1 MDNISQSATNI
12 NKMYS
17 DLSYFDQYGGS
28 VVMFIILIVVL
39 FVAVSYTTVMRNI
52 QPIKDDWPNQRCKPQ
67 VIPFAGLINRPA
79 GSSLVDFTGQNFN
92 YCVQNILTNIT
103 GYALQ
108 PISYMTYSIKELFEE
123 IGKVINFIRTMLS
136 SIRVNMTNI
145 AQEILG
151 RVANIM
157 VPIQQI
163 IISFKDAMG
172 KVKGVLTAGLYTSLG
187 SYYALKALLG
197 AIAQFIITIL
207 IVLAALVIAMWIIPF
222 TWPVAISMTA
232 VFISISI
239 PLAIMVAFMTEV
251 LHVQTSFSIPSAPPR
266 PSLSACFDKYTLL
279 RMKNGNYKTI
289 ANVAAGDILF
299 GNNMV
304 TSKMV
309 LDSSGQTMY
318 NIFGTLVSAE
328 HQIKYGDEWILVKNH
343 PLGKRIDNYV
353 ETELHCLNTATKRIE
368 INGETYMDW
377 DELYDEDIEK
387 ILKCDEDSED
397 SSSNKK
403 YNGDYS
409 DIHRF
414 FDGGFASGT
423 DVLMNDGSIKNI
435 EDVNVGDALDKNIKV
450 FGKVSVNGVSL
461 NRQYKY
467 NLGEG
472 VVFEGGPNLNA
483 DLERFGIGNGM
494 EKLEEKHERLFHLIT
509 NEKYFYV
516 GNIKFYH
523 YDSNVELLLD
533 RYRENYYL

>member
-28 VVMFIILIVVL
+28 VVMFIILVIVL
-39 FVAVSYTTVMRNI
+39 FVAVSYTTIMRNV
-52 QPIKDDWPNQRCKPQ
+52 QPIKDDWSNQRCKPQ

-79 GSSLVDFTGQNFN
+79 GSSVVDFTGQNFN
-92 YCVQNILTNIT
+92 YCVQNILTSIT

-123 IGKVINFIRTMLS
+123 IGKVIDFIRTMLS
-136 SIRVNMTNI
+136 SIRVNMANI

-163 IISFKDAMG
+163 IITFKDAMG

-279 RMKNGNYKTI
+279 KMQNGNYKTI
-289 ANVAAGDILF
+289 ANVREGDILF

-309 LDSSGQTMY
+309 LDSNGQTMY
-318 NIFGTLVSAE
+318 NIFGTLVSGE
-328 HQIKYGDEWILVKNH
+328 HQIKYCDKWIQVKNH
-343 PLGKRIDNYV
+343 PLGKRIDNYM

-377 DELYDEDIEK
+377 DELYDEDIET
-387 ILKCDEDSED
+387 ILKCEDSED
-397 SSSNKK
+397 DKNETH
-403 YNGDYS
+403 NGDYI

-414 FDGGFASGT
+414 FDGGFSGGT
-423 DVLMNDGSIKNI
+423 PVLMSDGSIKNI
-435 EDVNVGDALDKNIKV
+435 EDVKIGDVLDKNIAV
-450 FGKVSVNGVSL
+450 FGKVCVNGASL

-467 NLGEG
+467 NLGDG
-472 VVFEGGPNLNA
+472 NIFEGGPNLNA
-483 DLERFGIGNGM
+483 DLERFGFGIKM
-494 EKLEEKHERLFHLIT
+494 EKLEENREKLFHLIT

-523 YDSNVELLLD
+523 YDSNIELLLD

>member
-28 VVMFIILIVVL
+28 VVMFIILIIVL
-39 FVAVSYTTVMRNI
+39 FVAVSYTTIMRNI
-52 QPIKDDWPNQRCKPQ
+52 QPIKDDWTNQRCKPQ
-67 VIPFAGLINRPA
+67 VIPFAGLINRPV

-123 IGKVINFIRTMLS
+123 IGKVVEFIRTMLS

-163 IISFKDAMG
+163 IIAFKDAMG

-279 RMKNGNYKTI
+279 RMQNGSYKTI
-289 ANVAAGDILF
+289 ANVKEGDILF

-318 NIFGTLVSAE
+318 NIGGTLVSAS
-328 HQIKYGDEWILVKNH
+328 HKIKFGSDEWIPVSEHL
-343 PLGKRIDNYV
+343 LGKRVDNYV
-353 ETELHCLNTATKRIE
+353 EPFLYCLNTATKRIE

-377 DELYDEDIEK
+377 DELHDEDIET
-387 ILKCDEDSED
+387 ILKCEDSED
-397 SSSNKK
+397 SEDSENETC
-403 YNGDYS
+403 NR

-423 DVLMNDGSIKNI
+423 EILMNDGCIKNI
-435 EDVNVGDALDKNIKV
+435 EYVKVGDVLDKNIKV
-450 FGKVSVNGVSL
+450 FGKVTINGSTL

-467 NLGEG
+467 NLGAG

-483 DLERFGIGNGM
+483 DLERFEIGVKM
-494 EKLEEKHERLFHLIT
+494 EKLGENHEKLFHLIT
-509 NEKYFYV
+509 NEKYFYI

-523 YDSNVELLLD
+523 YDSNIELLLD